1 MSTGILLSYKG
12 LGTNIMHLSYC
23 HQIAKVFGPVEI
35 ITLSNN
41 FKDVAEDDPLI
52 KKVIYLEKYHKKITD
67 IYQLSKILKKYNFN
81 NIFIFYPSL
90 RFFFAAK
97 FAGIKNIFTYPLL
110 KKKNLHLV
118 KAAKNFIE
126 KNLNIENCIT
136 ETTLVINDHRKKI
149 AINYLD
155 KNKKNIV
162 IGAGSSGPTT
172 QWGSANYIKLIQKLQ
187 EKHKCYFLI
196 LGGPNEKKITDEIVS
211 AVGKQNA
218 ISLAEKNI
226 KEVIPIIASAD
237 IYIGNDS
244 FGQHVACQSG
254 KPAIILLLDTP
265 SAYSEYSK
273 NQHQIIPEGISIQDI
288 THDSAFE
295 PNKIK
300 VETVL
305 NKTLSYL

>member
-1 MSTGILLSYKG
+1 MGTGILLSYKG

-52 KKVIYLEKYHKKITD
+52 KKVIYLKKYHKKIID
-67 IYQLSKILKKYNFN
+67 IYQLSKIFKEYNFT

-136 ETTLVINDHRKKI
+136 ETTLVINDHRKK
-149 AINYLD
+149 
-155 KNKKNIV
+155 
-162 IGAGSSGPTT
+162 
-172 QWGSANYIKLIQKLQ
+172 
-187 EKHKCYFLI
+187 
-196 LGGPNEKKITDEIVS
+196 
-211 AVGKQNA
+211 
-218 ISLAEKNI
+218 
-226 KEVIPIIASAD
+226 
-237 IYIGNDS
+237 
-244 FGQHVACQSG
+244 
-254 KPAIILLLDTP
+254 
-265 SAYSEYSK
+265 
-273 NQHQIIPEGISIQDI
+273 
-288 THDSAFE
+288 
-295 PNKIK
+295 
-300 VETVL
+300 
-305 NKTLSYL
+305 